1 MANIYEIFRADSET
15 AGGSERTNGAGDITN
30 ALKYSWVQ

>member
-1 MANIYEIFRADSET
+1 MFRGDGET

-30 ALKYSWVQ
+30 ALKRSWVQ